1 MLSAI
6 FVQNV
11 KFVPRIR
18 PPTSPEIWLF
28 QIFVVSLHSVIR
40 NNGNMELKF
49 TLKDAKEKQTLLY
62 AVCYYQSKRIKVSTG
77 LKVFSETWNAKM
89 QRCEVSNKF
98 TERVN
103 RASRKTNRLLD
114 SIIGEW
120 KKVVDGL
127 DSIVANWK
135 VRNEKINALIDK
147 LPIKKNGTMSQMQS
161 ADMTK
166 EQENVKSATVRI
178 QPKSA
183 TQENLIKE
191 KVAAVIHKVIKA
203 DEKEEEKK
211 QITPLEF
218 FDKYVEEMTHKV
230 DQRTGRYIGERT
242 QIHYRTV
249 LKRIKA
255 FMAEKYIKD
264 DFSVFDERFARLF
277 TDWAYTSKNY
287 RQNTIPATFS
297 VLKVWLNAAKAE
309 KLFDG
314 EDYKKYPSKG
324 ADVDNIYLT
333 KDEIE
338 RIYRL
343 DIPMLIAKGEI
354 DAKSQIE
361 KTRDLFVIGCWT
373 GLRRSDINRL
383 DKALFDIAKEEIT
396 IITEKTGEKVAIPM
410 HPFIKELYEKYDG
423 NFPKL
428 TDKANTNRHLQEIGR
443 HARID
448 DEIMV
453 KENRGGKIIS
463 HIYKKY
469 EMIKMHTA
477 RRSFA
482 TNLYLDG
489 APTISIMKLTGHTT
503 EMNFLKYIKI
513 TKEENAEM
521 MRKFFK

>member
-1 MLSAI
+1 MLSA
-6 FVQNV
+6 FSVRNV
-11 KFVPRIR
+11 KFVPQIH
-18 PPTSPEIWLF
+18 PPTSPKIWLS
-28 QIFVVSLHSVIR
+28 QIFVVPLHSVI
-40 NNGNMELKF
+40 NISGKMELKF
-49 TLKDAKEKQTLLY
+49 TLKDSKEKQTLLY

-89 QRCEVSNKF
+89 QRCEISSRF
-98 TERVN
+98 TERIN
-103 RASRKTNRLLD
+103 RASRKSNRLLD

-120 KKVVDGL
+120 EKVAGGL
-127 DSIVANWK
+127 DSIIDSWK
-135 VRNEKINALIDK
+135 VRNEKLNAFVDK
-147 LPIKKNGTMSQMQS
+147 LTANKIGAIPQMQS
-161 ADMTK
+161 ANDVK
-166 EQENVKSATVRI
+166 EQGNGKSGSIRI
-178 QPKSA
+178 HPKLDSK
-183 TQENLIKE
+183 ENLIKE
-191 KVAAVIHKVIKA
+191 KVVAVIHKVIKA

-211 QITPLEF
+211 QITPLDF

-230 DQRTGRYIGERT
+230 DPRTGRYIGERT
-242 QIHYRTV
+242 QVHHRTV

-264 DFSVFDERFARLF
+264 DFSVFDEQFARRF

-314 EDYKKYPSKG
+314 EEYKKYQSKG

-343 DIPMLIAKGEI
+343 DIPTLIAKGEI

-383 DKALFDIAKEEIT
+383 DKALFDIEKEEIT

-423 NFPKL
+423 KFPKL

-443 HARID
+443 HAKID

-469 EMIKMHTA
+469 QMIKMHTA

-513 TKEENAEM
+513 SKEENAEM

>member
-1 MLSAI
+1 
-6 FVQNV
+6 
-11 KFVPRIR
+11 
-18 PPTSPEIWLF
+18 
-28 QIFVVSLHSVIR
+28 
-40 NNGNMELKF
+40 MELKF
-49 TLKDAKEKQTLLY
+49 TLKDTKEKQTLLY
-62 AVCYYQSKRIKVSTG
+62 AVCYHESKRIKVSTG
-77 LKVFSETWNAKM
+77 LKVVSETWNAKM
-89 QRCEVSNKF
+89 QRCEISSRF

-103 RASRKTNRLLD
+103 RASRKVNKLLD
-114 SIIGEW
+114 AIIEKW
-120 KKVVDGL
+120 KWATEQGNMLWRESKRFTREEV
-127 DSIVANWK
+127 
-135 VRNEKINALIDK
+135 
-147 LPIKKNGTMSQMQS
+147 IKGDLAHIISQVM
-161 ADMTK
+161 
-166 EQENVKSATVRI
+166 
-178 QPKSA
+178 
-183 TQENLIKE
+183 
-191 KVAAVIHKVIKA
+191 KA
-203 DEKEEEKK
+203 DEKEEAKK
-211 QITPLEF
+211 QITPLDYF
-218 FDKYVEEMTHKV
+218 NKYVEEMIHKV

-242 QIHYRTV
+242 QVHHRTV
-249 LKRIKA
+249 LARIKA
-255 FMAEKYIKD
+255 FMAEKHIKD

-297 VLKVWLNAAKAE
+297 VLKVWLNAAKAD

-333 KDEIE
+333 KEEIE

-343 DIPMLIAKGEI
+343 DIPTLIAKGEI
-354 DAKSQIE
+354 DAKSQME

-423 NFPKL
+423 KFPKL

>member
-1 MLSAI
+1 
-6 FVQNV
+6 
-11 KFVPRIR
+11 
-18 PPTSPEIWLF
+18 
-28 QIFVVSLHSVIR
+28 
-40 NNGNMELKF
+40 MELKF

-62 AVCYYQSKRIKVSTG
+62 AVCYHDSKRIKVSTG
-77 LKVFSETWNAKM
+77 LKVVSETWSAKM
-89 QRCEVSNKF
+89 QRCEISSRF

-103 RASRKTNRLLD
+103 RASRKVNKLLD
-114 SIIGEW
+114 EILEKWKRTTEEGNTLWRQSKLHTREEIIKG
-120 KKVVDGL
+120 DL
-127 DSIVANWK
+127 AYIVSR
-135 VRNEKINALIDK
+135 V
-147 LPIKKNGTMSQMQS
+147 M
-161 ADMTK
+161 
-166 EQENVKSATVRI
+166 
-178 QPKSA
+178 
-183 TQENLIKE
+183 
-191 KVAAVIHKVIKA
+191 KA
-203 DEKEEEKK
+203 EEEEEEKK
-211 QITPLEF
+211 QITPLQY
-218 FDKYVEEMTHKV
+218 FDKYVEEMCHKV
-230 DQRTGRYIGERT
+230 DPRTGRYIGERT
-242 QIHYRTV
+242 QVHHRTV

-255 FMAEKYIKD
+255 FMEEKHIKD
-264 DFSVFDERFARLF
+264 DFSVFDEQFARRF

-287 RQNTIPATFS
+287 RQNTIPTTFS

-309 KLFDG
+309 NLFNG

-324 ADVDNIYLT
+324 AEVDNIYLT
-333 KDEIE
+333 RDEIE

-361 KTRDLFVIGCWT
+361 KTRDLFIIGCWT

-423 NFPKL
+423 KFPKL

-443 HARID
+443 HAKID

-463 HIYKKY
+463 HVYKKY
-469 EMIKMHTA
+469 QMIKMHTA

-489 APTISIMKLTGHTT
+489 APTISIMKLTEHTT

>member
-1 MLSAI
+1 
-6 FVQNV
+6 
-11 KFVPRIR
+11 
-18 PPTSPEIWLF
+18 
-28 QIFVVSLHSVIR
+28 
-40 NNGNMELKF
+40 MELKF
-49 TLKDAKEKQTLLY
+49 TLKDTKEKQTLLY
-62 AVCYYQSKRIKVSTG
+62 AVCYHESKRIKVSIG
-77 LKVFSETWNAKM
+77 LKVVSETWNAKM
-89 QRCEVSNKF
+89 QRCEVSSRF

-103 RASRKTNRLLD
+103 RASRKVNKLLD
-114 SIIGEW
+114 AIIEKW
-120 KKVVDGL
+120 KWATEQGNMLWRESKRFTREEV
-127 DSIVANWK
+127 
-135 VRNEKINALIDK
+135 
-147 LPIKKNGTMSQMQS
+147 IKGDLAHIISQVM
-161 ADMTK
+161 
-166 EQENVKSATVRI
+166 
-178 QPKSA
+178 
-183 TQENLIKE
+183 
-191 KVAAVIHKVIKA
+191 KA
-203 DEKEEEKK
+203 DEKEEERK

-242 QIHYRTV
+242 QVHHRTV
-249 LKRIKA
+249 LARIKA
-255 FMAEKYIKD
+255 FMAEKHIKD

-297 VLKVWLNAAKAE
+297 VLKVWLNAAKAD

-383 DKALFDIAKEEIT
+383 DKALFDIDKNVIT
-396 IITEKTGEKVAIPM
+396 IVTEKTGEMVQIPM
-410 HPFIKELYEKYDG
+410 HRFIKELYEKYDG
-423 NFPKL
+423 KFPKL

-443 HARID
+443 HAQID
-448 DEIMV
+448 DKIMV
-453 KENRGGKIIS
+453 KENRGGKIES

-469 EMIKMHTA
+469 QLIKMHTA

-482 TNLYLDG
+482 TNLYLSG
-489 APTISIMKLTGHTT
+489 ADTIKIMKLTGHTT
-503 EMNFLKYIKI
+503 ETNFLKYIKI
-513 TKEENAEM
+513 TREENAEM
-521 MRKFFK
+521 MREFFM

>member
-1 MLSAI
+1 
-6 FVQNV
+6 
-11 KFVPRIR
+11 
-18 PPTSPEIWLF
+18 
-28 QIFVVSLHSVIR
+28 
-40 NNGNMELKF
+40 MELKF

-62 AVCYYQSKRIKVSTG
+62 AVCYHDSKRIKVSTG
-77 LKVFSETWNAKM
+77 LKVVSETWSAKM
-89 QRCEVSNKF
+89 QRCEISSRF

-103 RASRKTNRLLD
+103 RASRKVNKLLD
-114 SIIGEW
+114 EILEKWKRTTEEGNTLWRQSKLHTREEIIKG
-120 KKVVDGL
+120 DL
-127 DSIVANWK
+127 AYIVSRVMKAEE
-135 VRNEKINALIDK
+135 EK
-147 LPIKKNGTMSQMQS
+147 
-161 ADMTK
+161 
-166 EQENVKSATVRI
+166 
-178 QPKSA
+178 
-183 TQENLIKE
+183 
-191 KVAAVIHKVIKA
+191 
-203 DEKEEEKK
+203 EEKK
-211 QITPLEF
+211 QITPLQY
-218 FDKYVEEMTHKV
+218 FDKYVEEMCHKV
-230 DQRTGRYIGERT
+230 DPRTGRYIGERT
-242 QIHYRTV
+242 QVHHRTV

-255 FMAEKYIKD
+255 FMEEKHIKD
-264 DFSVFDERFARLF
+264 DFSVFDEQFARRF

-287 RQNTIPATFS
+287 RQNTIPTTFS

-309 KLFDG
+309 NLFNG

-324 ADVDNIYLT
+324 AEVDNIYLT
-333 KDEIE
+333 RDEIE

-361 KTRDLFVIGCWT
+361 KTRDLFIIGCWT

-423 NFPKL
+423 KFPKL

-443 HARID
+443 HAKID

-463 HIYKKY
+463 HVYKKY
-469 EMIKMHTA
+469 QMIKMHTA

>member
-1 MLSAI
+1 
-6 FVQNV
+6 
-11 KFVPRIR
+11 
-18 PPTSPEIWLF
+18 
-28 QIFVVSLHSVIR
+28 
-40 NNGNMELKF
+40 MELKF

-77 LKVFSETWNAKM
+77 LKVFSEAWNAKM
-89 QRCEVSNKF
+89 QRCEISSRF
-98 TERVN
+98 TERIN
-103 RASRKTNRLLD
+103 RASRKINKLLD
-114 SIIGEW
+114 FIIVEW
-120 KKVVDGL
+120 EKIADGL
-127 DSIVANWK
+127 DLYIADWK
-135 VRNEKINALIDK
+135 KKYGFSAVTDK
-147 LPIKKNGTMSQMQS
+147 VPTKKTDTISQMRH
-161 ADMTK
+161 ANMAK
-166 EQENVKSATVRI
+166 EQENLGVIRI
-178 QPKSA
+178 YPKLI
-183 TQENLIKE
+183 TQESLIKE

-203 DEKEEEKK
+203 DERDEEKK
-211 QITPLEF
+211 LITPLQY
-218 FDKYVEEMTHKV
+218 FDKYVEEMPHKI
-230 DQRTGRYIGERT
+230 DPRTGRYIGERT
-242 QIHYRTV
+242 QVHHRTV
-249 LKRIKA
+249 LNRIKA
-255 FMAEKYIKD
+255 FMREKYIRD
-264 DFSVFDERFARLF
+264 DFGIFDEQFARRF

-309 KLFDG
+309 KLFDS
-314 EDYKKYPSKG
+314 EEYKKYPSKG

-338 RIYRL
+338 RMYRL
-343 DIPMLIAKGEI
+343 DIPSLIAKGEI
-354 DAKSQIE
+354 DAKSSIE
-361 KTRDLFVIGCWT
+361 KTRDLFIIGCWT

-383 DKALFDIAKEEIT
+383 EKALFDIEKQTIT
-396 IITEKTGEKVAIPM
+396 IVTEKTGEMVTIPM

-443 HARID
+443 HAQID
-448 DEIMV
+448 EAIMV
-453 KENRGGKIIS
+453 KESRGGKIIS
-463 HIYKKY
+463 HVYKKY
-469 EMIKMHTA
+469 QMIKMHTA

>member
-1 MLSAI
+1 
-6 FVQNV
+6 
-11 KFVPRIR
+11 
-18 PPTSPEIWLF
+18 
-28 QIFVVSLHSVIR
+28 
-40 NNGNMELKF
+40 MELKF
-49 TLKDAKEKQTLLY
+49 TLKDTKEKQTLLY
-62 AVCYYQSKRIKVSTG
+62 AVCYHESKRIKVSTG
-77 LKVFSETWNAKM
+77 LKVVSETWNTKM
-89 QRCEVSNKF
+89 QRCEISSRF
-98 TERVN
+98 TERMN
-103 RASRKTNRLLD
+103 RASRKVNKLLD
-114 SIIGEW
+114 SILVEW
-120 KKVVDGL
+120 KKVADGL
-127 DSIVANWK
+127 DSVIANWK
-135 VRNEKINALIDK
+135 IRNEKINAYIDK
-147 LPIKKNGTMSQMQS
+147 LPTKKMGAISQLQS
-161 ADMTK
+161 VNAVK
-166 EQENVKSATVRI
+166 EQENGKSGTIRI
-178 QPKSA
+178 QPKSN

-211 QITPLEF
+211 QITPLQF

-230 DQRTGRYIGERT
+230 DPRTGRYIGERT
-242 QIHYRTV
+242 QVHHRTV

-255 FMAEKYIKD
+255 FMQEKYIKD
-264 DFSVFDERFARLF
+264 DFSVFDEQFARRF

-309 KLFDG
+309 RLFDG
-314 EDYKKYPSKG
+314 EEYKKYVSKG

-338 RIYRL
+338 RMYRL
-343 DIPMLIAKGEI
+343 DIPSLIAKGEI
-354 DAKSQIE
+354 DAKSTIE

-383 DKALFDIAKEEIT
+383 EKALFDIEKGEIT
-396 IITEKTGEKVAIPM
+396 IITEKTGEKVQIPM

-423 NFPKL
+423 KFPKL

-443 HARID
+443 HAKID
-448 DEIMV
+448 ENIMV

-463 HIYKKY
+463 HVYKKY
-469 EMIKMHTA
+469 QMIKMHTA

>member
-1 MLSAI
+1 
-6 FVQNV
+6 
-11 KFVPRIR
+11 
-18 PPTSPEIWLF
+18 
-28 QIFVVSLHSVIR
+28 
-40 NNGNMELKF
+40 MEMKF
-49 TLKDAKEKQTLLY
+49 TLKDTKEKQTLLY
-62 AVCYYQSKRIKVSTG
+62 AVCYHESKRIKVSTG
-77 LKVFSETWNAKM
+77 LKVVSETWNTKM
-89 QRCEVSNKF
+89 QRCEISSRF
-98 TERVN
+98 TERMN
-103 RASRKTNRLLD
+103 RASRKVNKLLD
-114 SIIGEW
+114 SILVEW
-120 KKVVDGL
+120 KKVADGL
-127 DSIVANWK
+127 DSVIANWK
-135 VRNEKINALIDK
+135 IRNEKINAYIDK
-147 LPIKKNGTMSQMQS
+147 LPTKKMGAISQLQS
-161 ADMTK
+161 VNAVK
-166 EQENVKSATVRI
+166 EQENGKSGTIRI
-178 QPKSA
+178 QPKSN

-211 QITPLEF
+211 QITPLQF

-230 DQRTGRYIGERT
+230 DPRTGRYIGERT
-242 QIHYRTV
+242 QVHHRTV

-255 FMAEKYIKD
+255 FMQEKYIKD
-264 DFSVFDERFARLF
+264 DFSVFDEQFARRF

-309 KLFDG
+309 RLFDG
-314 EDYKKYPSKG
+314 EEYKKYVSKC

-338 RIYRL
+338 RMYRL
-343 DIPMLIAKGEI
+343 DIPSLIAKGEI
-354 DAKSQIE
+354 DAKSTIE

-383 DKALFDIAKEEIT
+383 EKALFDIEKGEIT
-396 IITEKTGEKVAIPM
+396 IITEKTGEKVQIPM

-423 NFPKL
+423 KFPKL

-443 HARID
+443 HAKID
-448 DEIMV
+448 ENIMV

-463 HIYKKY
+463 HVYKKY
-469 EMIKMHTA
+469 QMIKMHTA

>member
-1 MLSAI
+1 MPI
-6 FVQNV
+6 FVRNV

-18 PPTSPEIWLF
+18 PPTSPEIWPF
-28 QIFVVSLHSVIR
+28 QNKFVPLHLEIK
-40 NNGNMELKF
+40 NIGYMELKF

-62 AVCYYQSKRIKVSTG
+62 AVCYHDSKRIKVSTG
-77 LKVFSETWNAKM
+77 LKVVSETWSAKM
-89 QRCEVSNKF
+89 QRCEISSRF

-103 RASRKTNRLLD
+103 RASRKVNKLLD
-114 SIIGEW
+114 EILEKW
-120 KKVVDGL
+120 KRTTEEGNTLWRQSKL
-127 DSIVANWK
+127 HT
-135 VRNEKINALIDK
+135 REEKIKCDLAYIVSRV
-147 LPIKKNGTMSQMQS
+147 M
-161 ADMTK
+161 
-166 EQENVKSATVRI
+166 
-178 QPKSA
+178 
-183 TQENLIKE
+183 
-191 KVAAVIHKVIKA
+191 KA
-203 DEKEEEKK
+203 EEEEEEKK
-211 QITPLEF
+211 QITPLQY
-218 FDKYVEEMTHKV
+218 FDKYVEEMCHKV
-230 DQRTGRYIGERT
+230 DPRTGRYIGERT
-242 QIHYRTV
+242 QVHHRTV

-255 FMAEKYIKD
+255 FMEEKHIKD
-264 DFSVFDERFARLF
+264 DFSVFDEQFARRF

-287 RQNTIPATFS
+287 RQNTIPTTFS

-309 KLFDG
+309 RLFDG
-314 EDYKKYPSKG
+314 EEYKKYVSKG

-338 RIYRL
+338 RMYRL
-343 DIPMLIAKGEI
+343 DIPSLIAKGEI
-354 DAKSQIE
+354 DAKSTIE

-383 DKALFDIAKEEIT
+383 EKALFDIEKGEIT
-396 IITEKTGEKVAIPM
+396 IITEKTGEKVQIPM

-423 NFPKL
+423 KFPKL

-443 HARID
+443 HAKID
-448 DEIMV
+448 ENIMV

-463 HIYKKY
+463 HVYKKY
-469 EMIKMHTA
+469 QMIKMHTA

>member
-1 MLSAI
+1 
-6 FVQNV
+6 
-11 KFVPRIR
+11 
-18 PPTSPEIWLF
+18 
-28 QIFVVSLHSVIR
+28 
-40 NNGNMELKF
+40 MELKF

-62 AVCYYQSKRIKVSTG
+62 AVCYHDSKRIKVSTG
-77 LKVFSETWNAKM
+77 LKVVSETWSAKM
-89 QRCEVSNKF
+89 QRCEISSRF

-103 RASRKTNRLLD
+103 RASRKVNKLLD
-114 SIIGEW
+114 EILEKWKRTTEEGNTLWRQSKLHTREEIIKG
-120 KKVVDGL
+120 DL
-127 DSIVANWK
+127 AYIVSR
-135 VRNEKINALIDK
+135 V
-147 LPIKKNGTMSQMQS
+147 M
-161 ADMTK
+161 
-166 EQENVKSATVRI
+166 
-178 QPKSA
+178 
-183 TQENLIKE
+183 
-191 KVAAVIHKVIKA
+191 KA
-203 DEKEEEKK
+203 EEEEEEKK
-211 QITPLEF
+211 QITPLQY
-218 FDKYVEEMTHKV
+218 FDKYVEEMCHKV
-230 DQRTGRYIGERT
+230 DPRTGRYIGERT
-242 QIHYRTV
+242 QVHHRTV

-255 FMAEKYIKD
+255 FMEEKHIKD
-264 DFSVFDERFARLF
+264 DFSVFDEQFARRF

-287 RQNTIPATFS
+287 RQNTIPTTFS

-309 KLFDG
+309 NLFNG

-324 ADVDNIYLT
+324 AEVDNIYLT
-333 KDEIE
+333 RDEIE

-361 KTRDLFVIGCWT
+361 KTRDLFIIGCWT

-423 NFPKL
+423 KFPKL

-443 HARID
+443 HAKID

-463 HIYKKY
+463 HVYKKY
-469 EMIKMHTA
+469 QMIKMHTA

>member
-1 MLSAI
+1 
-6 FVQNV
+6 
-11 KFVPRIR
+11 
-18 PPTSPEIWLF
+18 
-28 QIFVVSLHSVIR
+28 
-40 NNGNMELKF
+40 MELKF

-77 LKVFSETWNAKM
+77 LKVFSEAWNAKM
-89 QRCEVSNKF
+89 QRCEISSRF
-98 TERVN
+98 TERIN

-114 SIIGEW
+114 SIIDEW
-120 KKVVDGL
+120 KIEADGL
-127 DSIVANWK
+127 DSVIVNWK
-135 VRNEKINALIDK
+135 KRNEKLNASIDK
-147 LPIKKNGTMSQMQS
+147 LLINKIGSVSQMQS
-161 ADMTK
+161 ADAVK
-166 EQENVKSATVRI
+166 EQENGKSGIIRVH
-178 QPKSA
+178 PKSN

-191 KVAAVIHKVIKA
+191 KVAAVIRKVIKA
-203 DEKEEEKK
+203 DEEDEEKK
-211 QITPLEF
+211 QITPLQY
-218 FDKYVEEMTHKV
+218 FDKYVEEMCHKV
-230 DQRTGRYIGERT
+230 DPRTGRYIGERT
-242 QIHYRTV
+242 QVHHRTV

-255 FMAEKYIKD
+255 FMQEKYIKD
-264 DFSVFDERFARLF
+264 DFSVFDEQFARRF

-297 VLKVWLNAAKAE
+297 VLKVWLNAAKTE
-309 KLFDG
+309 RLFDG
-314 EDYKKYPSKG
+314 EEYKKYVSKG

-338 RIYRL
+338 RMYRL
-343 DIPMLIAKGEI
+343 DIPSLIAKGEI
-354 DAKSQIE
+354 DAKSTIE
-361 KTRDLFVIGCWT
+361 KTRDLFIIGCWT

-383 DKALFDIAKEEIT
+383 EKALFDIEKGEIT
-396 IITEKTGEKVAIPM
+396 IITEKTGEKVQIPM

-423 NFPKL
+423 KFPKL

-443 HARID
+443 HAQID
-448 DEIMV
+448 ENIMV

-463 HIYKKY
+463 HVYKKY
-469 EMIKMHTA
+469 QMIKMHTA